1 MELRS
6 LVVLKKEPIGREGV
20 EIDDEGGGGVN

>member
-20 EIDDEGGGGVN
+20 EVDDEGGGGV